1 MQTTTRDDPA
11 RVDPPTDWPEGEETA
26 YFAALTIIKAQF
38 KSETVAAVEAVLDGR
53 APSARVLFAGRLQ
66 DFDQFDLGEVL
77 GDITHTE
84 QAMLLAATFSDDA
97 RAKARKLSVQL
108 IGDLADKTAQH
119 LAEKELA

>member
-11 RVDPPTDWPEGEETA
+11 RVAPPTDWPEGEETA
-26 YFAALTIIKAQF
+26 YFAALSITKAQF
-38 KSETVAAVEAVLDGR
+38 KSEAITAIEAVLDGR
-53 APSARVLFAGRLQ
+53 ATSVQVFFADRLQ

-77 GDITHTE
+77 GDITHTQ
-84 QAMLLAATFSDDA
+84 QALLLAATFSDDA
-97 RAKARKLSVQL
+97 RIEARKLSTKL